1 MLAYN
6 GICTPIPGS
15 VSPTCHTYRCEAVP
29 TGGARSPTGAAMA
42 AKRSTFGAIA
52 KLPSGRFRA
61 RYRSDGQWVN
71 AEVTFTTK
79 TDARLW
85 LDGQRT
91 DLTRGALKA
100 PKRCRYTVD
109 EYGAQWIRQRPK
121 LKASTRAQYELDWRL
136 HVSPWLGTMRLD
148 KLTPD
153 GVRQWNAQLAE
164 HLESQLTQQR
174 DEQLA
179 REATKQAAATKR
191 GRAYVP
197 RGPST
202 ATKRDGSATVARAY
216 RLLRSVLSTAVTDEL
231 LPANPCRIQGAGTA
245 RSAERP
251 TLALPEVDA
260 LAAAVPD
267 RYAMLAHLLAWSG
280 VRIGEAA
287 ALQRRD
293 LDLNPDTPTVT
304 VRERTYLVSGVYEL
318 DTPKSRA
325 GLRTVAL
332 PPHLVGPLQLHLD
345 EYTAAEPTG
354 LVFTTATGGTVLST
368 YSQVFSRALARIGRT
383 DVRVHDLRHTGMT
396 FAAQAGASLAELKQR
411 LGQSSTAAAEI
422 YLHTNIDHGR
432 EVANRMSEQAAS
444 QDNVVP
450 LRRATR

>member
-1 MLAYN
+1 
-6 GICTPIPGS
+6 
-15 VSPTCHTYRCEAVP
+15 
-29 TGGARSPTGAAMA
+29 
-42 AKRSTFGAIA
+42 
-52 KLPSGRFRA
+52 
-61 RYRSDGQWVN
+61 
-71 AEVTFTTK
+71 
-79 TDARLW
+79 
-85 LDGQRT
+85 
-91 DLTRGALKA
+91 
-100 PKRCRYTVD
+100 
-109 EYGAQWIRQRPK
+109 
-121 LKASTRAQYELDWRL
+121 
-136 HVSPWLGTMRLD
+136 
-148 KLTPD
+148 
-153 GVRQWNAQLAE
+153 
-164 HLESQLTQQR
+164 
-174 DEQLA
+174 
-179 REATKQAAATKR
+179 
-191 GRAYVP
+191 
-197 RGPST
+197 
-202 ATKRDGSATVARAY
+202 
-216 RLLRSVLSTAVTDEL
+216 
-231 LPANPCRIQGAGTA
+231 
-245 RSAERP
+245 
-251 TLALPEVDA
+251 
-260 LAAAVPD
+260 
-267 RYAMLAHLLAWSG
+267 
-280 VRIGEAA
+280 
-287 ALQRRD
+287 